1 VLIEEKQRQ
10 ILQRMREIDAQA
22 PAPNGNDHICLEDDI
37 EIKRLAKLP
46 LVQYERE
53 RTAAAKR
60 LGMRASII
68 DRIVSAERPRED
80 EKQGRAIELPEPAPS
95 EDEVDG
101 EELLDDLSAV
111 IRKYVVMSEA
121 AADACTLWC
130 VHTYLIDAA
139 WISPRLALTS
149 PEKGCG
155 KTTLLD
161 VLARLVW
168 RPLPAANATSSA
180 LFRVVEMQRPT
191 LLIDE
196 ADTFLGENEEL
207 RGILNS
213 GHRRGGSVLRTV
225 SDEHEP
231 RQFSTYSACAI
242 AMIGKLPATLADRS
256 IPIDL
261 KRRREDEPI
270 AAFRWDKAD
279 ALDALARRVSRWAR
293 DNLVYVRNAD
303 PEMPPGMHNRAAD
316 NWLQLLAI
324 ADAAGSRWATRARA
338 TAQTLFAL
346 HGDDESVRALLLS
359 DVFDV
364 FAARSVDFIR
374 SADLVSALV
383 AIEGRPWA
391 EWKSGK
397 ALTAN
402 GLARLMAPFAV
413 RPSPDPSGDARGYRL
428 AQLDD
433 AFQRFLRPMG
443 ESNRQTVRNADAPG
457 LFDNSEPS
465 ESVPF

>member
-1 VLIEEKQRQ
+1 
-10 ILQRMREIDAQA
+10 
-22 PAPNGNDHICLEDDI
+22 
-37 EIKRLAKLP
+37 
-46 LVQYERE
+46 
-53 RTAAAKR
+53 
-60 LGMRASII
+60 
-68 DRIVSAERPRED
+68 
-80 EKQGRAIELPEPAPS
+80 
-95 EDEVDG
+95 
-101 EELLDDLSAV
+101 
-111 IRKYVVMSEA
+111 MSEA

-261 KRRREDEPI
+261 KRGGRTSP
-270 AAFRWDKAD
+270 
-279 ALDALARRVSRWAR
+279 L
-293 DNLVYVRNAD
+293 
-303 PEMPPGMHNRAAD
+303 P
-316 NWLQLLAI
+316 
-324 ADAAGSRWATRARA
+324 
-338 TAQTLFAL
+338 
-346 HGDDESVRALLLS
+346 
-359 DVFDV
+359 
-364 FAARSVDFIR
+364 R
-374 SADLVSALV
+374 SAGTRPTPSMRWRV
-383 AIEGRPWA
+383 ASRA
-391 EWKSGK
+391 
-397 ALTAN
+397 
-402 GLARLMAPFAV
+402 GLGITSSTCAMLILRCPQGCTTGQRTTGCSSWPLRMLPGADGPHELAPRLRRSMPYMEMMNWFE
-413 RPSPDPSGDARGYRL
+413 RCCSPTCSMSSRL
-428 AQLDD
+428 GAWISSDQPTWC
-433 AFQRFLRPMG
+433 RR
-443 ESNRQTVRNADAPG
+443 SWR
-457 LFDNSEPS
+457 
-465 ESVPF
+465 